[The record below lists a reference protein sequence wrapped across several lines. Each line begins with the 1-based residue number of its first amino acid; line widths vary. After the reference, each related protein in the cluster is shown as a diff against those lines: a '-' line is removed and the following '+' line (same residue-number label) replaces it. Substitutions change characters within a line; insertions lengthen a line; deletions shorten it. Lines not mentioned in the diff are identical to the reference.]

1 MSKFKPG
8 QSGNPGGRP
17 KRDTAQ
23 LAEKLKTHGASVL
36 QVVVDQA
43 LTGDMVACR
52 LILERLYP
60 PIKPSS
66 QPVQFEAPQAA
77 SLSATGQ
84 NVVNAIAAGSIAP
97 DTGSQ
102 IINALSNLAKIIEV
116 DELTKRIEILEN
128 AAKNRQ

>member
-1 MSKFKPG
+1 MSKFKAG

-23 LAEKLKTHGASVL
+23 LAEKLKTHGESVL

-60 PIKPSS
+60 PIKPSTQS
-66 QPVQFEAPQAA
+66 VYFEAPQAA
-77 SLSATGQ
+77 NLSATGQ
-84 NVVNAIAAGSIAP
+84 SIVNAIATGNLAP
-97 DTGSQ
+97 DVGTQ
-102 IINALSNLAKIIEV
+102 IINALSSLAKIIEV
-116 DELTKRIEILEN
+116 DELTRRIEALES
-128 AAKNRQ
+128 KT

>member
-43 LTGDMVACR
+43 LAGEMVACR

-66 QPVQFEAPQAA
+66 QPVKFKTSQED

-84 NVVNAIAAGSIAP
+84 NVINAIAAGNLAP
-97 DTGSQ
+97 DTGIQ
-102 IINALSNLAKIIEV
+102 IINALSSLAKIIEV
-116 DELTKRIEILEN
+116 DELTRRIEALES
-128 AAKNRQ
+128 KNEH